1 MVKVAEA
8 DRRARGGVEPL
19 MTMGKGSSEK
29 GTIAIE
35 EICDG
40 WQSQREDF
48 EIVVMLWLL
57 RKWYDSAELEKSSK
71 DSLYHYDIDN
81 GRKVQTD
88 EVYGDIARKFIDDS
102 LIYVQEEGN
111 ISQKIPVMVSPADVL
126 YLGNGCVNV
135 SAHSGDFLLSRVGV
149 SISILVLGLM
159 VHGEN
164 RHLRCLGEPGSGLLG
179 VPLITAYDPIF
190 KIDDRCPI
198 INVGLMNSD
207 AVTTETIV
215 SFKGERNR

>member
-1 MVKVAEA
+1 MKQRLSSKLKLMVKVAEA

-29 GTIAIE
+29 GTIAVE

-48 EIVVMLWLL
+48 E
-57 RKWYDSAELEKSSK
+57 
-71 DSLYHYDIDN
+71 
-81 GRKVQTD
+81 
-88 EVYGDIARKFIDDS
+88 
-102 LIYVQEEGN
+102 
-111 ISQKIPVMVSPADVL
+111 
-126 YLGNGCVNV
+126 
-135 SAHSGDFLLSRVGV
+135 
-149 SISILVLGLM
+149 

-164 RHLRCLGEPGSGLLG
+164 RHLRRLGEPGSGLLG
-179 VPLITAYDPIF
+179 VPLITAHDPIF

-215 SFKGERNR
+215 SLKGEKNR